1 MDILFKIMLFLHLT
15 SLGVGATANVA
26 MPLLGRQLATGTP
39 AAKPSLGAIAGQIS
53 LYSRWAFGVL
63 IVTGIAM
70 MFMRYN
76 GDAAGL
82 GVWFMVKMALVL
94 VLFVG
99 IVLSVVAPTAIK
111 PPVLGMIM
119 RVALL
124 GVIASAVLTFG

>member
-26 MPLLGRQLATGTP
+26 MPLLGRQLATGAP

-70 MFMRYN
+70 LFMRYN
-76 GDAAGL
+76 GDVAGL
-82 GVWFMVKMALVL
+82 GMVHGQDGARIGAVRRHRLDRLGTHSHQATSARPDHARV
-94 VLFVG
+94 
-99 IVLSVVAPTAIK
+99 TA
-111 PPVLGMIM
+111 
-119 RVALL
+119 RCYCQR
-124 GVIASAVLTFG
+124 SADV